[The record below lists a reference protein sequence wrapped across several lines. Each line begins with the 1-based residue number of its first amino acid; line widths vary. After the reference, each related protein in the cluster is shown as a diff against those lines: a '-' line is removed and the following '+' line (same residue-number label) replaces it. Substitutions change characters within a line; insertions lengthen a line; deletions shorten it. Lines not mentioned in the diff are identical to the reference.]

1 MAETEF
7 PNLTKA
13 AIRGLTIVIIFIVVA
28 AMGGGCMTTT
38 IGSGEGAVKYSKF
51 TGTDVNTTYD
61 EGLHLHAPWVTL
73 IKYDLRV
80 QEQLEEITALSSNGL
95 SIGLDASIRWRPK
108 GVELGELHI
117 NYGRDYYKKLV
128 QPELRSAI
136 REIVGQFLPEEL
148 YSTRRQELQDQVL
161 QRVKDAVEQRSVTI
175 DAILIRDIELPTLI
189 REAIENKLQEEQE
202 AERYQ
207 FTIAKERLEAERKAI
222 EAEGEAEF
230 QRIITASLTT
240 QFLRFK
246 GIEATLELAASPNAK
261 TVIVGSGEDGL
272 PLILGNN

>member
-1 MAETEF
+1 MAQNEF

-13 AIRGLTIVIIFIVVA
+13 SIRALTVVIIFIVVV

-38 IGSGEGAVKYSKF
+38 ITSGEGAVEFSKF
-51 TGTDVNTTYD
+51 SGTDVNSNFA
-61 EGLHLHAPWVTL
+61 EGLAFHAPWVTL
-73 IKYDLRV
+73 IRYDLRV
-80 QEQLEEITALSSNGL
+80 QEQLEEITALTSNGL
-95 SIGLDASIRWRPK
+95 TIGLDASIRWRPRRDQ
-108 GVELGELHI
+108 LGQLHI
-117 NYGRDYYKKLV
+117 TYGRNYYSKLV

-148 YSTRRQELQDQVL
+148 YSTRRQELQERVL
-161 QRVKDAVEQRSVTI
+161 ERVKEAVESRSVLI
-175 DAILIRDIELPTLI
+175 DAILIRDIVLPTQI
-189 REAIENKLQEEQE
+189 RQAIENKLQEEQE

-207 FTIAKERLEAERKAI
+207 FTIAKERLEAQRKII

-230 QRIITASLTT
+230 QRIITASLTS

-261 TVIVGSGEDGL
+261 TIVIGSGADGL